1 MGSSH
6 LRLWVQFDVWRVSQ
20 STHTISWEWDT
31 NPTMLI
37 CSQWSD
43 MGSHMWDM
51 WQCMAPPT
59 GCTNIFPFDS
69 ERNTCWP
76 AQLTTEI
83 WYRYNIRV
91 SKWKNSHSWH
101 KTMNWNTPIQKSP
114 NVETNIVV
122 YIHKKKIFSINI
134 RLSRNTFK
142 GIVRIKTFIN
152 TDFIRYNFIL
162 IFVHS
167 LTSIIKIVRHWRHC
181 KSNPNVHACSSML
194 IQAYESVWKSLEGL
208 GVQPVIVLCINVI
221 MYLWVLE
228 LDRCWFSVNGLTWLI
243 KKVK

>member
-1 MGSSH
+1 MHLYLFSGTEHLTKDPWARLISGSEFS
-6 LRLWVQFDVWRVSQ
+6 LTFGEVSQ

-59 GCTNIFPFDS
+59 GCTTSFPLIQR
-69 ERNTCWP
+69 EIP
-76 AQLTTEI
+76 AGQHNLQQKYDTDIIYVFLNGRTLIPDIRPWTEI
-83 WYRYNIRV
+83 PPY
-91 SKWKNSHSWH
+91 K
-101 KTMNWNTPIQKSP
+101 KSP

-122 YIHKKKIFSINI
+122 YIHKKNIFSINI

-181 KSNPNVHACSSML
+181 KSNPNVPC
-194 IQAYESVWKSLEGL
+194 VF
-208 GVQPVIVLCINVI
+208 INVNTSFNDLFEVI
-221 MYLWVLE
+221 GRPGVHLLLYYVLM
-228 LDRCWFSVNGLTWLI
+228 L
-243 KKVK
+243 